1 MVPRKPRRLRRG
13 RLVRVAALAAALA
26 WDVLGAGFGKTP
38 GSGDPGAESGN
49 AKLLAAMA
57 VQERDGRDLL
67 DHPGVAGTAVALGP
81 GGDPVI
87 KVFLTAP
94 GSAATPAS
102 LGGHPVVA
110 EVTGP
115 FRALGEAWPADAG
128 HAPVSRLAEPESAG
142 SGLDHR
148 LSGGSGLDGRASAAP
163 GASAHRPSTDPRQSF
178 PRPVPI
184 GVSAGQV
191 DVTAGTIGARV
202 RSGDRVFALSNNHVF
217 ANKNQAN
224 AGDAILQPGR
234 IDGGNAPA
242 DAIARLHDF
251 EPIRFCLPFPACP
264 DNRIDAAIAAT
275 TTAQLGVATPPE
287 GYGAPRSEPAPAKLG
302 MAVQKYGRTTGH
314 TTGRI
319 TGLNA
324 TVNVGFRDGTAR
336 FTGQI
341 VIARSGFS
349 GPGDSGSLIVSA
361 GASGQSRRPV
371 GLLFAGSDASTLAN
385 PIEAVLDRFG
395 VVVDGN

>member
-1 MVPRKPRRLRRG
+1 MIPRKPRRLRGG
-13 RLVRVAALAAALA
+13 RLVRVAALAVAAA
-26 WDVLGAGFGKTP
+26 WDLLGAGFGNAPRP
-38 GSGDPGAESGN
+38 GDADAESGT

-57 VQERDGRDLL
+57 VQERDGQDLL

-115 FRALGEAWPADAG
+115 FRALGEALSADAG

-142 SGLDHR
+142 SKSAGPGLGGR
-148 LSGGSGLDGRASAAP
+148 LSGATAP
-163 GASAHRPSTDPRQSF
+163 GASARKPSTDPRQSF

-234 IDGGNAPA
+234 IDGGSAPA

-275 TTAQLGVATPPE
+275 TTAQLGAATPPE
-287 GYGAPRSEPAPAKLG
+287 GYGAPRTEPTAAKLG

-361 GASGQSRRPV
+361 GTSGQSRRPV

>member
-1 MVPRKPRRLRRG
+1 MIPRKPRRLRGG
-13 RLVRVAALAAALA
+13 RLVRVAALAVAAA
-26 WDVLGAGFGKTP
+26 WDLLGGAAPRP
-38 GSGDPGAESGN
+38 GDAGAESGN

-57 VQERDGRDLL
+57 VQERAGRDLL

-102 LGGHPVVA
+102 LGGHPVVT

-115 FRALGEAWPADAG
+115 FRALGEAVPADAG
-128 HAPVSRLAEPESAG
+128 HAPASRLTGRESAG
-142 SGLDHR
+142 PKSADPGL
-148 LSGGSGLDGRASAAP
+148 GGRASAAP
-163 GASAHRPSTDPRQSF
+163 GGAARKPSTDPRQSF

-202 RSGDRVFALSNNHVF
+202 RSGARVFALSNNHVF

-275 TTAQLGVATPPE
+275 TTAQLGAATPPE
-287 GYGAPRSEPAPAKLG
+287 GYGAPRTEPTAAKLG

-361 GASGQSRRPV
+361 GDSGQSRRPV

>member
-1 MVPRKPRRLRRG
+1 MIRRKPKRLRGG
-13 RLVRVAALAAALA
+13 RLVRGAVLAGAMAL
-26 WDVLGAGFGKTP
+26 DVLGAWFGTWP
-38 GSGDPGAESGN
+38 RPRPGAEAGGG
-49 AKLLAAMA
+49 ALRAAMA
-57 VQERDGRDLL
+57 VQEREGRDLL
-67 DHPGVAGTAVALGP
+67 DRPGVAGTAVAFGP

-94 GSAATPAS
+94 GSAAAPAS
-102 LGGHPVVA
+102 LGGHPVVT

-115 FRALGEAWPADAG
+115 FRALEEALPADAG
-128 HAPVSRLAEPESAG
+128 HAPAARPDVPGSAG
-142 SGLDHR
+142 SGLEAAALR
-148 LSGGSGLDGRASAAP
+148 GAAP
-163 GASAHRPSTDPRQSF
+163 ADEARKPSTDPRQSF

-202 RSGDRVFALSNNHVF
+202 RSGGRVFALSNNHVF
-217 ANKNQAN
+217 ANKNQAS
-224 AGDAILQPGR
+224 AGDPILQPGR
-234 IDGGNAPA
+234 IDGGKAPA

-251 EPIRFCLPFPACP
+251 EPIRFCFPFPACP

-275 TTAQLGVATPPE
+275 TTAQLGAATPPE
-287 GYGAPRSEPAPAKLG
+287 GYGAPRAEPAAARLG

-336 FTGQI
+336 FSGQI
-341 VIARSGFS
+341 VIGRAGFS
-349 GPGDSGSLIVSA
+349 GPGDSGSLVVAA
-361 GASGQSRRPV
+361 GGSGQSRRPV
-371 GLLFAGSDASTLAN
+371 GLLFAGSEASTLAN